1 MTAAQYI
8 DHLASQGR
16 YNFTTAE
23 SAEVLGVSQVA
34 ARAALRRLMR
44 KGEIAVPYRG
54 FHVIVPPEYRQIGC
68 LPGEQ
73 LIDQF
78 MEHLSEPYYVSLL
91 SAAEYY
97 GAAHHRPQQLQ
108 VVAEKNRPALDCGRV
123 QIAFIARS
131 NARDIPIRLFN
142 TPRGTLRVST
152 PEATAF
158 DLVGYPEHCAGLD
171 NVVTVLSELAESL
184 DPDLLAEAAGLSPL
198 PWSQRLG
205 YLLEYLGA
213 NDAAS
218 HLAAFV
224 ADKAPHVT
232 PLAPAAPMR
241 GTPRD
246 LRWKVAINTTVEA
259 EL

>member
-8 DHLASQGR
+8 DQLASLGR
-16 YNFTTAE
+16 YHFTTTEAGE
-23 SAEVLGVSQVA
+23 ALGISQVA
-34 ARAALRRLMR
+34 TRAALRRLMR
-44 KGEIAVPYRG
+44 KGEIAVPFRG
-54 FHVIVPPEYRQIGC
+54 FYVIVPPEYRRIGC

-73 LIDQF
+73 LIDQL
-78 MEHLSEPYYVSLL
+78 MRHLDEPYYVGLL
-91 SAAEYY
+91 SAAEYH

-108 VVAEKNRPALDCGRV
+108 VVTKKNRSALGCGGV
-123 QIAFIARS
+123 LIAFIARS
-131 NARDIPIRLFN
+131 NSREIPVRLFN

-171 NVVTVLSELAESL
+171 NIVTVLSELAESL
-184 DPDLLAEAAGLSPL
+184 DPDRLAEAARLSPL

-205 YLLEYLGA
+205 YLLEHLGA
-213 NDAAS
+213 QEAAS
-218 HLAAFV
+218 GLAAFV

-232 PLAPAAPMR
+232 PLTPAVPMR